1 LESQGISSHEF
12 IIARSYAL
20 AQMKGYEEALRYL
33 QPYEGI
39 LVNTA
44 KIQYQQM
51 LEMFTDSK
59 HIFDSLT
66 TVEGTSIM

>member
-1 LESQGISSHEF
+1 MESQGISSHEF
-12 IIARSYAL
+12 IIVRSYAL
-20 AQMKGYEEALRYL
+20 AQMKGYEEALIYL
-33 QPYEGI
+33 QQYEGI

-44 KIQYQQM
+44 KTQYQQM
-51 LEMFTDSK
+51 LEMFTESK